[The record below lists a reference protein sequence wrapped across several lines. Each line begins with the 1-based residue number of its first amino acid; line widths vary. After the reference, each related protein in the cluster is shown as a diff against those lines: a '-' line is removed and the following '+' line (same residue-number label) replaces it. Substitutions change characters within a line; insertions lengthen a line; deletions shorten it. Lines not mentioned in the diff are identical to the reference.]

1 MVSRS
6 NGRKAFTLVELL
18 VVIAIIGVL
27 IALLLPAVQQ
37 AREAARRMQ
46 CTNNLKQIGLAFHN
60 YHDTYQSFPCGARGM
75 DDWSLKN
82 GSNWRTS
89 ILPGLEQNNVFD
101 QLNFSGSFA
110 GNSYAGNE
118 VLIKLKIDAYLCPS
132 SALEVFDTAVGNN
145 DLGGMCH
152 HYVGLQG
159 AAPTV
164 PGNVGGYQDCNH
176 GWSCNNGLLSPNEYR
191 GFRSCI
197 DGTSNTVLISEQ
209 SGLTNK
215 LNRTANYYGGWHGA
229 RNYGY
234 VGSTNPGCS
243 DLWQSGTTCL
253 RFAINSDII
262 QVGATDTTYRNNTI
276 LNSFHPGGVNML
288 FTDGSV
294 HFIPETIDFDML
306 KRLVVRAD
314 GLVVNY

>member
-1 MVSRS
+1 MKSARARS
-6 NGRKAFTLVELL
+6 HGFTLVELL

-46 CTNNLKQIGLAFHN
+46 CTNHLKQLGLAFHN
-60 YHDTYQSFPCGARGM
+60 YHDTFGKFTCGARGM
-75 DDWSLKN
+75 DDWALKN
-82 GSNWRTS
+82 GSNWRTA
-89 ILPGLEQNNVFD
+89 ILPMLEQGNIYD
-101 QLNFSGSFA
+101 QLDFSGSFA
-110 GNSYAGNE
+110 GNSYVGNE
-118 VLIKLKIDAYLCPS
+118 VLKELVVDGFLCPS
-132 SALEVFDTAVGNN
+132 SPLPAIDTSVGNN
-145 DLGGMCH
+145 TWGMCH

-164 PGNVGGYQDCNH
+164 PGNAGGYQDCNH

-191 GFRSCI
+191 SFRDAT
-197 DGTSNTVLISEQ
+197 DGSSNTLLIAEQ

-234 VGSTNPGCS
+234 VGNATVGCS
-243 DLWQSGTTCL
+243 DLWQSGTTCV

-262 QVGATDTTYRNNTI
+262 QTGATDTTYRNNTI
-276 LNSFHPGGVNML
+276 LNSFHPGGINAL
-288 FTDGSV
+288 CLDGSV

-306 KRLVVRAD
+306 KRLAVRHD
-314 GLVVNY
+314 GQSVSF